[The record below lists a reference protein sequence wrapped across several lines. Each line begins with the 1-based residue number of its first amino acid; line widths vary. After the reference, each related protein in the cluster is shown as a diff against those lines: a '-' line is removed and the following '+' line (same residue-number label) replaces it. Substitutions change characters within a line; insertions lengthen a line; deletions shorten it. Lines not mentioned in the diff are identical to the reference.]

1 MAKRKTDFHP
11 LKAINPFSREYFSKM
26 VFRDWADREN
36 LMKWR
41 RDTAKKFITDIK
53 YLDLLDIDELI
64 TQWDVPAEERKA
76 DPFTCN
82 MVFKELAIILRMID
96 SEHQDA
102 LYNEENKLHLPGVVK
117 SKWTGKYIYVHY
129 DLEATDANKATKV
142 RSFDTEEEAYWEYMN
157 NRNTMLEE
165 AVTKANMAHL
175 IDHNVYEKYFNG
187 ENRVDVRPYEYY
199 KKSEE

>member
-1 MAKRKTDFHP
+1 MAKRKSDFHQ

-26 VFRDWADREN
+26 VYHDWADRNN
-36 LMKWR
+36 LMRWR
-41 RDTAKKFITDIK
+41 RETALKFVLNIDHI
-53 YLDLLDIDELI
+53 DLLDIDELI
-64 TQWDVPAEERKA
+64 TQWDIPAEQRRA
-76 DPFTCN
+76 NPNTCN

-102 LYNEENKLHLPGVVK
+102 FDKDNELHLPGVVK
-117 SKWTGKYIYVHY
+117 SRNTDKYLYVHY
-129 DLEATDANKATKV
+129 DLEAKDARKATKV

-157 NRNTMLEE
+157 NRSTMLEE

-175 IDHNVYEKYFNG
+175 IDPNVYEKYFNG
-187 ENRVDVRPYEYY
+187 DHRVDVRPYEYY